1 MKRNLIFVLLMS
13 GVILSPMGAYAMD
26 EEGGMP
32 GSSISRTAP
41 SAKIIEEGIDANGKP
56 FTVVKEEKIDR
67 QGRPYTLTIT
77 KRIDSNGNPVTSS
90 TSMYPSGEFYGVT
103 KTGTIYGYIPL
114 SEQSQKPGVFSP
126 YVARPSIPPSS
137 VPTRLDEL
145 IRQKRLLPPGA
156 EGQSKKQ
163 MTLVPDKTGQLR

>member
-1 MKRNLIFVLLMS
+1 MTKKLLFVLLLS
-13 GVILSPMGAYAMD
+13 GVIFSPMGAYAMD

-41 SAKIIEEGIDANGKP
+41 SAKIIEEGIDANGKL

-67 QGRPYTLTIT
+67 QGRPYQLTTT

-103 KTGTIYGYIPL
+103 ETATIYGYVPL

-126 YVARPSIPPSS
+126 YVARPSTPPSS
-137 VPTRLDEL
+137 VPAWEEL

-156 EGQSKKQ
+156 EGQSQKQ
-163 MTLVPDKTGQLR
+163 MTLIPDKTGQLR